1 MNEYEWKIKIAED
14 VASIKTDVKHI
25 IKNMCPLCKYPELKS
40 DYRNMKARTS
50 TDRRL
55 ILLIMGSFIPMVVGL
70 FIALNK

>member
-14 VASIKTDVKHI
+14 IATIKADIKHL
-25 IKNMCPLCKYPELKS
+25 IKNLCPLCKYPELKN
-40 DYRNMKARTS
+40 DYTNMKSKVSA
-50 TDRRL
+50 DRRL

>member
-14 VASIKTDVKHI
+14 IATIKTDIKHI
-25 IKNMCPLCKYPELKS
+25 IKNICPICKYPELKN
-40 DYRNMKARTS
+40 DYTNMKSKVSA
-50 TDRRL
+50 DGRL